1 MDVVGALVADLVSDA
16 GHLESSDL
24 VPLNLELLLLAT
36 REDRVRQQVVED
48 LRSSVRWFQE
58 RLGPVVGAIA
68 ARHGLS
74 EQEVAIVVLAM
85 ANGLILQRSID
96 SEAVP
101 LDLIERA
108 VRLLLGTG
116 G

>member
-1 MDVVGALVADLVSDA
+1 MPALVADLVSDA

-24 VPLNLELLLLAT
+24 VPLNLELLLLAS
-36 REDRVRQQVVED
+36 REGRVGQQIVED
-48 LRSSVRWFQE
+48 LRSSVSWFQE
-58 RLGPVVGAIA
+58 RLGPAGGAIA
-68 ARHGLS
+68 ARLGLS
-74 EQEVAIVVLAM
+74 EQELAIVVLAM

-96 SEAVP
+96 PEAVT